1 MIEAG
6 RNLTLQPSCVLPVPF
21 PLCLATKVPS
31 RLLVS
36 YHPFILLTV
45 SCPEVALQSLGF
57 FSIPLSASLLGFLGG
72 GGGGGGSFV
81 VVVFLKFKF
90 FIV

>member
-6 RNLTLQPSCVLPVPF
+6 RNLTLQPSCILPVPF

-31 RLLVS
+31 RPLVS

-45 SCPEVALQSLGF
+45 SCSEVTLQNLGF
-57 FSIPLSASLLGFLGG
+57 FSLPPSASLLGFSGG
-72 GGGGGGSFV
+72 GGGGGGGAPLLLC
-81 VVVFLKFKF
+81 VFF
-90 FIV
+90 